1 MQDLSQYREVSRVYR
16 SHESAASSYDTL
28 AHCYDC
34 WSDWEAP
41 YVARG
46 LELLALQPGESCVE
60 IGCGTG
66 KALSQIADSVGPG
79 GHVVGHDISAN
90 MVSGP
95 WTETDS
101 HNCFGILCCLRIHQ
115 RMCTALPAGNSNT
128 TIL

>member
-34 WSDWEAP
+34 WSGWEAP

-79 GHVVGHDISAN
+79 GNVVGHDISAN
-90 MVSGP
+90 MVSGARVAP
-95 WTETDS
+95 GQKPTVTTVS
-101 HNCFGILCCLRIHQ
+101 CFGILCCLRTHR
-115 RMCTALPAGNSNT
+115 RMCTCR
-128 TIL
+128 